1 MKISSDYQNQKE
13 WNEFLFK
20 NSYPTNFL
28 QSWDWG
34 EFNQKILGNQIKRIV
49 LFDDNE
55 LKMACLFIARQLPF
69 NKSFW
74 YCPRGF
80 VLHKNYT
87 DKMTHGYQAIMKVI
101 RKDFR
106 DKIFLRIVPPDEN
119 HEHLLGFLRILNFKK
134 PTILLASC
142 EPNQTI
148 LLDLNRSE
156 EELLLKMHPK
166 TRYNINL
173 AIKKGIKIR
182 AMSNQT
188 KNNDLNILYKLSQE
202 TSKRN
207 KINIYSKKY
216 YMDLINYFAQDETAM
231 RIKLY
236 IAEYQN
242 KPLSAVIMVYF
253 GSTATYLHG
262 GSSQEYRNVMA
273 PYLLHWQAI
282 SDAKKEGKRYY
293 DFGGVAPENA
303 LNHKWAGISR
313 FKRSFG
319 GYQLE
324 SAGAFDLVFNL
335 GWYSVYQIAKMIK
348 RGR

>member
-106 DKIFLRIVPPDEN
+106 DKIFLRVVPQDESQ
-119 HEHLLGFLRILNFKK
+119 EQLFDFLKKLDFKK

-173 AIKKGIKIR
+173 ATKKGIKIR
-182 AMSNQT
+182 VMTKQT
-188 KNNDLNILYKLSQE
+188 QKNDFDVLYQLSQE
-202 TSKRN
+202 TAKRN
-207 KINIYSKKY
+207 NINIYSKKY
-216 YMDLINYFAQDETAM
+216 YMDLINYFAQNETAM

-262 GSSQEYRNVMA
+262 ASSSEYRQLMPNH
-273 PYLLHWQAI
+273 LIQWQAI
-282 SDAKKEGKRYY
+282 TDAKKMGMTIY
-293 DFGGVAPENA
+293 DF
-303 LNHKWAGISR
+303 WGISDTNPKWSGITQ
-313 FKRSFG
+313 FKKSFG
-319 GYQLE
+319 GSSFTFL
-324 SAGAFDLVFNL
+324 GAWDYILDKK
-335 GWYSVYQIAKMIK
+335 WYTIFRILKIFKKIIK
-348 RGR
+348 N